1 MKYYYEILLNF
12 FYSLFWCNKKTT
24 TKTKTKTTTKTT
36 IKSNNR
42 KKKVTFSGQY
52 TIYRYYTL

>member
-1 MKYYYEILLNF
+1 MFYRLFKKLNF
-12 FYSLFWCNKKTT
+12 FYSLFCCNKKT
-24 TKTKTKTTTKTT
+24 KTA

-52 TIYRYYTL
+52 TIY